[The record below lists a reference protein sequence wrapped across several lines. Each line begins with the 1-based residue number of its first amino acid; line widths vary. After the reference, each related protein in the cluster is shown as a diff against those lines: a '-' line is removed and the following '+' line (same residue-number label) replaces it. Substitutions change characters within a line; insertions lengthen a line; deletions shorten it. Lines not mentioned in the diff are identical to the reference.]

1 MQFHRAEFHVFL
13 ELASP
18 ASSRR
23 KGRLTWNYP
32 DPLSDGYK
40 ILKITFFLK
49 KITFNDVCFVLQ
61 VLSKK
66 QTHSDAKLTGRIH
79 PFVVT
84 FGKHRGP

>member
-1 MQFHRAEFHVFL
+1 MQFHRAEFHGFL
-13 ELASP
+13 ELASH

-32 DPLSDGYK
+32 DPLSDDYN
-40 ILKITFFLK
+40 IL

-66 QTHSDAKLTGRIH
+66 QTHGDAKLTRRKIH
-79 PFVVT
+79 WFVFR
-84 FGKHRGP
+84 FGKHRGA